1 MARLS
6 VALLST
12 VLLSAAGTAHA
23 QQQQA
28 LVLVQNLE
36 GLGVKQLVE
45 GIQAVF
51 NAGPSTIDWYTET
64 LDLERFAGGDYEV
77 TVENVLA

>member
-28 LVLVQNLE
+28 LVLVQAVST
-36 GLGVKQLVE
+36 VKIAKPTV
-45 GIQAVF
+45 V
-51 NAGPSTIDWYTET
+51 PTID
-64 LDLERFAGGDYEV
+64 
-77 TVENVLA
+77 VEANRWFQVAELRKRMGAA